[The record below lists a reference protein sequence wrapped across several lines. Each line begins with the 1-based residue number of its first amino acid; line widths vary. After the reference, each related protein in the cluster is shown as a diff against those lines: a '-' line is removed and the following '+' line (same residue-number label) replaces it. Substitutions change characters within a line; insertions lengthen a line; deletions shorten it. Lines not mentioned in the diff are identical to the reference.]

1 MSITNRGSSIK
12 AYPEGIKH
20 QLFEILG
27 ENLKT
32 GELLAPHTTF
42 RIGGPA
48 DFFYPASTP
57 EELIK
62 GINTAKECNLPYF
75 VLGGGSNLLVS
86 DSGFRGLMIKNLCRK
101 VLVQENKVSAQS
113 GTLLSELVALSLKE
127 GLSGLEFAAGIYGTL
142 GGAVYG
148 NAGAFGKAI
157 CDVLDEGIILTPRG
171 KLEIVNWDYFEFD
184 YRHSKLKNSR
194 DILLSATLVL
204 QKEDKEK
211 IRKKIEENLKLRK
224 AKLPEAE
231 GCAGSFFKNI
241 KSSKTCTSGVSA
253 GFLLEQVGAKQMSVG
268 DARVFSKHANII
280 INSGKATSEDIKTLA
295 RILKEKVKEKF
306 NLELEEEV
314 IYLGN

>member
-1 MSITNRGSSIK
+1 MSINRRGYNPK
-12 AYPEGIKH
+12 AYPEGIK
-20 QLFEILG
+20 QKLFEILG

-62 GINTAKECNLPYF
+62 GINTAKEFSLPYF

-86 DSGFRGLMIKNLCRK
+86 DSGFRGLIIKNLCRK
-101 VLVQENKVSAQS
+101 VLIQENKVSAQS
-113 GTLLSELVALSLKE
+113 GTLLSELVDLSEEL
-127 GLSGLEFAAGIYGTL
+127 GLADLEFAAGIYGTL

-157 CDVLDEGIILTPRG
+157 CEVLDEGIILTSKG
-171 KLEIVNWDYFEFD
+171 KLEIVNRDYFEFD
-184 YRHSKLKNSR
+184 YRHSKLKSSR

-204 QKEDKEK
+204 QKEDREK
-211 IRKKIEENLKLRK
+211 IRKKIEENLKVRK
-224 AKLPEAE
+224 SRLPEEE
-231 GCAGSFFKNI
+231 GSAGSFFKNI
-241 KSSKTCTSGVSA
+241 KSSKTCSSGVSA
-253 GFLLEQVGAKQMSVG
+253 GYLLEQVGAKEMRMG
-268 DARVFSKHANII
+268 DAKVFSKHANII
-280 INSGKATSEDIKTLA
+280 INAGNATSEQVRNLT

-306 NLELEEEV
+306 NIELEEEV

>member
-1 MSITNRGSSIK
+1 MSINRRGCNPK

-20 QLFEILG
+20 KLFEILG

-62 GINTAKECNLPYF
+62 GINTAKEFNLPYF

-101 VLVQENKVSAQS
+101 LLIQENKVSAQS
-113 GTLLSELVALSLKE
+113 GTLLSELVDLSEEL

-157 CDVLDEGIILTPRG
+157 CEVLDEGIILTSKG
-171 KLEIVNWDYFEFD
+171 KLEIVNRDYFEFD
-184 YRHSKLKNSR
+184 YRHSKLKSSR

-204 QKEDKEK
+204 QKEDREK
-211 IRKKIEENLKLRK
+211 IRKKIEENLKVRK
-224 AKLPEAE
+224 SRLPEEE
-231 GCAGSFFKNI
+231 GSAGSFFKNI
-241 KSSKTCTSGVSA
+241 KSSKSCSSGVSA
-253 GFLLEQVGAKQMSVG
+253 GYLLEQVGAKEMRMG
-268 DARVFSKHANII
+268 DAKVFSKHANII
-280 INSGKATSEDIKTLA
+280 INAGNATSEQVRSLT

-306 NLELEEEV
+306 NIELEEEV